1 MTVKAVCVCDI
12 HTGQRGAHSQIF
24 DDEGRRR
31 DMEEQGLWR
40 RASPAILVREV
51 ASVGIRTRWQG

>member
-24 DDEGRRR
+24 DDEGVDETWRNKACGAGHRR
-31 DMEEQGLWR
+31 LSWF
-40 RASPAILVREV
+40 A
-51 ASVGIRTRWQG
+51 RW